1 VPLFA
6 KFSHASPFMSS
17 SLPQIL
23 LVDDTVANLQLVSDF
38 LMKAG
43 FNVLAVKSGVQALK
57 TLAITS
63 PDLILLD
70 VVMPEMDGFEVCRRL
85 KAQEETKDIPVIFM
99 TAVVDR
105 ANPSYKIK
113 GLKLGA
119 VDYISKPIQLEEVL
133 LRVQTHLKLRAL
145 TQQLTEQN
153 ACLQQEIRVRHQTQ
167 QILQETERRWR
178 SLLENVQLLVV
189 GLDWKG
195 DVEYMNPF
203 GLGLTGYTQDEVL
216 GKNWF
221 NTFIP
226 SSDQQQL
233 KQAFHE
239 LLYHNSHAYYQNSIL
254 TKSGEERVIAW
265 NNTVLRDITGA
276 IAGLMSIG
284 EDITQRQEVERM
296 KNEFISLVSHELRT
310 PLTSM
315 RGSLGLLK
323 MGVYDDQPD
332 QAKRMLDIAAGDCDR
347 LGRLVNDILS
357 LERLDSG
364 QVTLVKEVCD
374 VADLIKHSVEAID
387 AIAKA
392 AAISIQVTPLSAQV
406 YVAPD
411 TIIQTLTNLL
421 SNAIKFSESN
431 TTITVGAQHQ
441 SDFILFQVTD
451 QGRGIPTEHLERIF
465 GRFQQVDVSD
475 SRQKGGTGLGLAIC
489 RSIIQQHGGE
499 IWAESTLGS
508 GSTFYFTLPV
518 YKESDSKLTPAFSQK
533 SQP

>member
-1 VPLFA
+1 
-6 KFSHASPFMSS
+6 MSS
-17 SLPQIL
+17 LLPKIL
-23 LVDDTVANLQLVSDF
+23 LVDDTVANLQLVSDC
-38 LMKAG
+38 LIKAG

-57 TLAITS
+57 TLAITL

-70 VVMPEMDGFEVCRRL
+70 VVMPKMDGFEVCRRL
-85 KAQEETKDIPVIFM
+85 KSQEKTKDIPVIFM
-99 TAVVDR
+99 TAVADR

-113 GLKLGA
+113 GLNLGA
-119 VDYISKPIQLEEVL
+119 VDYISKPIQLEEIL
-133 LRVQTHLKLRAL
+133 ARVKTHLKLRAL

-153 ACLQQEIRVRHQTQ
+153 TCLQQEIRVHHQTQ

-178 SLLENVQLLVV
+178 SLLENVQLMVV

-203 GLGLTGYTQDEVL
+203 GLGLTGYTQEEVL

-226 SSDQQQL
+226 SSDGQQL
-233 KQAFHE
+233 KQVFHE
-239 LLYHNSHAYYQNSIL
+239 LLYHNSHTYYQHFIL
-254 TKSGEERVIAW
+254 TKSGEERLIAW
-265 NNTVLRDITGA
+265 NNSVLRDITGA
-276 IAGLMSIG
+276 IAGTMSIG
-284 EDITQRQEVERM
+284 EDITQRQAIERM

-315 RGSLGLLK
+315 RGALGLLK
-323 MGVYDDQPD
+323 MGVYDNQPEK
-332 QAKRMLDIAAGDCDR
+332 AKRMLEIAVGDCDR

-364 QVTLVKEVCD
+364 QVTLVKELCD

-387 AIAKA
+387 AIADA
-392 AAISIQVTPLSAQV
+392 ALISIRVTPLSAKV

-421 SNAIKFSESN
+421 SNAIKFSDSN
-431 TTITVGAQHQ
+431 TTITVSANYY
-441 SDFILFQVTD
+441 SDSILFQVTD
-451 QGRGIPTEHLERIF
+451 QGRGIPPEHLERIF

-489 RSIIQQHGGE
+489 RSIIQQHGGK

-518 YKESDSKLTPAFSQK
+518 YRISDSESPRLLSGG
-533 SQP
+533 

>member
-43 FNVLAVKSGVQALK
+43 FNVLAVKSGIQALK
-57 TLAITS
+57 IVTITS

-85 KAQEETKDIPVIFM
+85 KAQEETQDIPVIFM
-99 TAVVDR
+99 TAVTDR

-133 LRVQTHLKLRAL
+133 LRVQTHLQLRAL
-145 TQQLTEQN
+145 TQQLTAQN
-153 ACLQQEIRVRHQTQ
+153 ACLQQEYEKRHQTQ

-189 GLDWKG
+189 GLDWQG

-203 GLGLTGYTQDEVL
+203 GLGLTGYTSAEVF

-226 SSDQQQL
+226 SSDQPQL

-239 LLYHNSHAYYQNSIL
+239 LLYHNSHPYYQNSIL
-254 TKSGEERVIAW
+254 TKSGEERLIAW

-276 IAGLMSIG
+276 IAGIMSIG
-284 EDITQRQEVERM
+284 EDITQRQAVERM

-323 MGVYDDQPD
+323 MGVYDNQPD
-332 QAKRMLDIAAGDCDR
+332 KAKRMLDIAVTDCDR

-387 AIAKA
+387 AIAEA
-392 AAISIQVTPLSAQV
+392 AGIAIQVTPLSAQV

-431 TTITVGAQHQ
+431 TTITVGVQHQ
-441 SDFILFQVTD
+441 SDCILFHVTD

-518 YKESDSKLTPAFSQK
+518 YKESVQ
-533 SQP
+533 

>member
-1 VPLFA
+1 
-6 KFSHASPFMSS
+6 MSS

-23 LVDDTVANLQLVSDF
+23 LVDDTVANLQLVSDC

-57 TLAITS
+57 IVAITS

-85 KAQEETKDIPVIFM
+85 KAQEETQDIPVIFM
-99 TAVVDR
+99 TAVADR
-105 ANPSYKIK
+105 GNPSYKIK

-133 LRVQTHLKLRAL
+133 LRVKTHLQLRAL

-153 ACLQQEIRVRHQTQ
+153 TCLQQEIRVRHQTQ

-189 GLDWKG
+189 GLDWQG
-195 DVEYMNPF
+195 NVEYINPF
-203 GLGLTGYTQDEVL
+203 GLGLTGYTQAEAV

-221 NTFIP
+221 TLFIP
-226 SSDQQQL
+226 PSDQPQL
-233 KQAFHE
+233 KQVFHE

-254 TKSGEERVIAW
+254 TKSGEERLIAW

-276 IAGLMSIG
+276 IAGTMSIG
-284 EDITQRQEVERM
+284 EDITQRQAVERM

-323 MGVYDDQPD
+323 MGVYDNQPD
-332 QAKRMLDIAAGDCDR
+332 KAKQMLDIAAGDCDR

-364 QVTLVKEVCD
+364 QVTLVKEVCN

-387 AIAKA
+387 AIAA
-392 AAISIQVTPLSAQV
+392 AAEISIQVTPLSAQV

-411 TIIQTLTNLL
+411 AIIQTLTNLL

-431 TTITVGAQHQ
+431 TTITVGVQHQ
-441 SDFILFQVTD
+441 SDCILFQVTD

-518 YKESDSKLTPAFSQK
+518 YKESVQ
-533 SQP
+533 